1 MIVAE
6 AVGKIGKRTLYMNGE
21 GRFWIRLRN
30 SRSDVQYEVT
40 PERAVE
46 WRLLLQK
53 WPMLCI
59 GTGPGPKNV
68 LSVDDSGRRVVF
80 SYRAWKALPKGAP
93 VAEGTE
99 GTWVVMGGVVQQFKK
114 DGNFTPVVRSN
125 NVNGQNVDNFT
136 IKTFPGQK
144 LVSVSLWPEFAG
156 LAAHLKKGAFVALEG
171 KLREETKNGTT
182 YYNVSASEISV
193 LVPVARQERP
203 VENAVQPQAAP
214 AADAAPAA
222 QPAAS
227 GTIF

>member
-1 MIVAE
+1 MH
-6 AVGKIGKRTLYMNGE
+6 L
-21 GRFWIRLRN
+21 
-30 SRSDVQYEVT
+30 
-40 PERAVE
+40 
-46 WRLLLQK
+46 
-53 WPMLCI
+53 I

-68 LSVDDSGRRVVF
+68 LTTDDSGRRVVTP
-80 SYRAWKALPKGAP
+80 YRIWKEHQ
-93 VAEGTE
+93 VAEE
-99 GTWVVMGGVVQQFKK
+99 GVWVTMGGIVQQFKK
-114 DGNFTPVVRSN
+114 DGNYSPVVRSN

-156 LAAHLKKGAFVALEG
+156 LAQHLKKGAFVALEG

-193 LVPVARQERP
+193 LVPVTRQERP

-214 AADAAPAA
+214 AAEAAA